1 MVCLVHNSQIL
12 WLAAYAG
19 AIIGLTMNNKYDPI
33 SGKVIPVFYHYAIPS
48 VIGMLA
54 ATSAGVIDGIFI
66 GNFVG
71 ATALAAINISMPAF
85 ALFPAVVF
93 MLAVGGSVMCGKFIG
108 EGDLQAAS
116 SIFSKT
122 VYATLVVTLL
132 LSVCFLLFLDQV
144 VSMLGANEDLH
155 GLVKDY
161 MRIIVFAAP
170 LLILGLTLDY
180 FVRID
185 GRPMLASAAL
195 IAFAIIN
202 ISLDYLFIVRLGWG
216 IKGAAWATAI
226 AEVCIFFILL
236 SHWFSARC
244 TLHRIPFLECHRDG
258 WKDVLKAAYNGV
270 SEFANEMSI
279 GLITLLFNWVMITR
293 MGVEGVAAFTIVS
306 YMLYIGLE
314 ACYGISESLQPTV
327 SKNFGAKQPQR
338 IKQFM
343 LTAVLSCFTIGVL
356 VSGLFL
362 FIPETVIS
370 LFLREG
376 ENRTVEIAL
385 TFIALFWPAFL
396 FNGMNITLSSYFT
409 ALHKPLQSATIALSR
424 SLVLPVLGL
433 AFLPLWF
440 GDSGVFLAIPVAE
453 AATFILAVVL
463 VNKNRPDSLMK

>member
-1 MVCLVHNSQIL
+1 
-12 WLAAYAG
+12 
-19 AIIGLTMNNKYDPI
+19 MNNKYDPI
-33 SGKVIPVFYHYAIPS
+33 SGKVVPVFFHYAIPS

-54 ATSAGVIDGIFI
+54 ATSAGVIDGIFV

-71 ATALAAINISMPAF
+71 ATALAATNISMPAF
-85 ALFPAVVF
+85 ALFGAVVF

-122 VYATLVVTLL
+122 VYATLFITVLV
-132 LSVCFLLFLDQV
+132 SVCFLLFLDQL
-144 VSMLGANEDLH
+144 VSMLGANEELH

-170 LLILGLTLDY
+170 LLVLGLTLDY

-185 GRPMLASAAL
+185 GRPILASAAL

-226 AEVCIFFILL
+226 AEGCIFFFLL

-244 TLHRIPFLECHRDG
+244 TLRYIPFLECHRDG
-258 WKDVLKAAYNGV
+258 WKDVFIAAYNGV
-270 SEFANEMSI
+270 SEFANAISI
-279 GLITLLFNWVMITR
+279 GLLTLLFNWVMITR
-293 MGVEGVAAFTIVS
+293 LGVEGVAAFTIIS

-314 ACYGISESLQPTV
+314 TCYGISESLQPTV
-327 SKNFGAKQPQR
+327 SKNLGAKQPRR
-338 IKQFM
+338 IVQFM
-343 LTAVLSCFTIGVL
+343 LTAVLSCFAVGLL
-356 VSGLFL
+356 VSGIFL
-362 FIPETVIS
+362 LIPETLIS
-370 LFLREG
+370 MFLREG

-385 TFIALFWPAFL
+385 SFIAVFWPAFL
-396 FNGMNITLSSYFT
+396 FNGMNLTLSSYFT
-409 ALHKPLQSATIALSR
+409 ALHKPLHSATIALSR

-433 AFLPLWF
+433 LLLPRWF
-440 GDSGVFLAIPVAE
+440 GDNGVFMAIPIAE
-453 AATFILAVVL
+453 AATFILAAVL
-463 VNKNRPDSLMK
+463 VSKYRPATIL

>member
-1 MVCLVHNSQIL
+1 MSVQ
-12 WLAAYAG
+12 WLTTRVG
-19 AIIGLTMNNKYDPI
+19 AIILKTMNKKYDPI
-33 SGKVIPVFYHYAIPS
+33 NGKVIPVFFHYAIPS

-54 ATSAGVIDGIFI
+54 ATSAGVIDGIFV
-66 GNFVG
+66 GNFIG

-85 ALFPAVVF
+85 ALFAAVVF
-93 MLAVGGSVMCGKFIG
+93 MLAIGGSVMCGKFIG
-108 EGDLQAAS
+108 EGNLQAAS

-132 LSVCFLLFLDQV
+132 VSVCLLLFLDQL
-144 VSMLGANEDLH
+144 VSILGANEDLH

-170 LLILGLTLDY
+170 LLVLGLTLDY

-226 AEVCIFFILL
+226 AEACIFFILL
-236 SHWFSARC
+236 SHWLSARC
-244 TLHRIPFLECHRDG
+244 TLQFIPFFECQRDG

-279 GLITLLFNWVMITR
+279 GLMTLLFNWVMITR
-293 MGVEGVAAFTIVS
+293 LGVEGVAAFTIIS
-306 YMLYIGLE
+306 YMLYVGLE
-314 ACYGISESLQPTV
+314 ACYGISETLQPTV
-327 SKNFGAKQPQR
+327 SKNLGAKQPQR

-343 LTAVLSCFTIGVL
+343 LTAVLSCFTVGVL

-362 FIPETVIS
+362 FIPETLIS

-409 ALHKPLQSATIALSR
+409 ALHKPLHSATIALSR

-433 AFLPLWF
+433 LFLPLWF
-440 GDSGVFLAIPVAE
+440 GDKGVFLAIPVAE
-453 AATFILAVVL
+453 AATFILAAVL
-463 VNKNRPDSLMK
+463 VSKNRPATIL

>member
-1 MVCLVHNSQIL
+1 
-12 WLAAYAG
+12 
-19 AIIGLTMNNKYDPI
+19 MNKKYDPI
-33 SGKVIPVFYHYAIPS
+33 SGKVIPVFFHYAIPS

-54 ATSAGVIDGIFI
+54 ATSAGVIDGIFV

-85 ALFPAVVF
+85 ALFGALVF

-122 VYATLVVTLL
+122 VYATLLVTLL
-132 LSVCFLLFLDQV
+132 VSVCFLLFLDQL
-144 VSMLGANEDLH
+144 VSMLGANQELH

-170 LLILGLTLDY
+170 LLVLGLTLDY

-185 GRPMLASAAL
+185 GRPILASVAL

-226 AEVCIFFILL
+226 AEGCIFFFLL

-244 TLHRIPFLECHRDG
+244 TLRYISFFECHRDG
-258 WKDVLKAAYNGV
+258 WKDVFRAAYNGV
-270 SEFANEMSI
+270 SEFANSLSI

-293 MGVEGVAAFTIVS
+293 LGVEGVAAFTIIS

-314 ACYGISESLQPTV
+314 VCYGISETLQPTV
-327 SKNFGAKQPQR
+327 SKNLGARQPRR
-338 IKQFM
+338 ILQFM
-343 LTAVLSCFTIGVL
+343 LIAVLSCLTIGIF
-356 VSGLFL
+356 VSGVFL
-362 FIPETVIS
+362 LIPETLIS

-376 ENRTVEIAL
+376 EYRTVEIAL
-385 TFIALFWPAFL
+385 SFIAVFWPVFL
-396 FNGMNITLSSYFT
+396 FNGMNITLTSYFT
-409 ALHKPLQSATIALSR
+409 ALHKPLQSAAIALSR

-433 AFLPLWF
+433 LFLPIWF
-440 GDSGVFLAIPVAE
+440 GDDGVFLAIPLAE
-453 AATFILAVVL
+453 AVTFILAVML
-463 VNKNRPDSLMK
+463 VSKNRPALPGA

>member
-1 MVCLVHNSQIL
+1 
-12 WLAAYAG
+12 
-19 AIIGLTMNNKYDPI
+19 MNKKYDPV
-33 SGKVIPVFYHYAIPS
+33 SGKVIPVFFHYAIPS

-54 ATSAGVIDGIFI
+54 ATSAGVIDGIFV

-85 ALFPAVVF
+85 ALFAAVVF

-122 VYATLVVTLL
+122 VYATLLVTLL
-132 LSVCFLLFLDQV
+132 VSVCFLLFLDQL

-170 LLILGLTLDY
+170 LLVLGLTLDY

-185 GRPMLASAAL
+185 GRPILASAAL

-226 AEVCIFFILL
+226 AETCIFFILL
-236 SHWFSARC
+236 GHWFSARC
-244 TLHRIPFLECHRDG
+244 TLRHIPFLECHRDG
-258 WKDVLKAAYNGV
+258 WKDVFRAAYNGV

-293 MGVEGVAAFTIVS
+293 LGVEGVAAFTIIS
-306 YMLYIGLE
+306 YMLFIGLE

-327 SKNFGAKQPQR
+327 SKNLGAKQPRR
-338 IKQFM
+338 IVQFM
-343 LTAVLSCFTIGVL
+343 LTAVLSCFIVGVL

-362 FIPETVIS
+362 LIPETLIS

-376 ENRTVEIAL
+376 ENRTIEIAL
-385 TFIALFWPAFL
+385 SFIALFWPAFL

-424 SLVLPVLGL
+424 SLVLPVMGL
-433 AFLPLWF
+433 LLLPRWF
-440 GDSGVFLAIPVAE
+440 GDNGVFMAIPLAE
-453 AATFILAVVL
+453 AATFILAAVL
-463 VNKNRPDSLMK
+463 VSKNRSSLPAA

>member
-1 MVCLVHNSQIL
+1 
-12 WLAAYAG
+12 
-19 AIIGLTMNNKYDPI
+19 MNKKYDPI
-33 SGKVIPVFYHYAIPS
+33 SGKVIPVFFHYAIPS

-54 ATSAGVIDGIFI
+54 ATSAGVIDGIFV
-66 GNFVG
+66 GNFIG
-71 ATALAAINISMPAF
+71 AAALAAINISMPAF
-85 ALFPAVVF
+85 ALFAAVVF
-93 MLAVGGSVMCGKFIG
+93 MLAIGGSVMCGKFMG
-108 EGDLQAAS
+108 EGDLQTAS

-122 VYATLVVTLL
+122 VYATLLVTLL
-132 LSVCFLLFLDQV
+132 VSVCLLLFLDQL
-144 VSMLGANEDLH
+144 VSILGANEDLH

-170 LLILGLTLDY
+170 LLVLGLALDY

-185 GRPMLASAAL
+185 GRPILASAAL

-226 AEVCIFFILL
+226 AEACIFFILL

-244 TLHRIPFLECHRDG
+244 TLQFIPFIECQRDG

-279 GLITLLFNWVMITR
+279 GLMTLLFNWVMITR
-293 MGVEGVAAFTIVS
+293 LGVEGVAAFTIIS
-306 YMLYIGLE
+306 YMLYVGLE
-314 ACYGISESLQPTV
+314 ACYGISETLQPTV
-327 SKNFGAKQPQR
+327 SKNLGAKQPQR

-343 LTAVLSCFTIGVL
+343 LTAVLSCFAVGVL

-362 FIPETVIS
+362 FMPETLIS

-409 ALHKPLQSATIALSR
+409 ALHKPLHSATIALSR

-433 AFLPLWF
+433 LFLPLWF
-440 GDSGVFLAIPVAE
+440 GDKGVFLAIPVAE
-453 AATFILAVVL
+453 AATFILAAVL
-463 VNKNRPDSLMK
+463 VSKNRSALPGD

>member
-1 MVCLVHNSQIL
+1 
-12 WLAAYAG
+12 
-19 AIIGLTMNNKYDPI
+19 MNKKYDPI
-33 SGKVIPVFYHYAIPS
+33 SGKVIPVFFHYAIPS

-54 ATSAGVIDGIFI
+54 ATSAGVIDGIFV
-66 GNFVG
+66 GNFIG
-71 ATALAAINISMPAF
+71 AAALAAINISMPAF
-85 ALFPAVVF
+85 ALFAAVVF
-93 MLAVGGSVMCGKFIG
+93 MLAIGGSVMCGKFMG
-108 EGDLQAAS
+108 EGDLQTAS

-122 VYATLVVTLL
+122 VYATLLVTLL
-132 LSVCFLLFLDQV
+132 VSVCLLLFLDQL
-144 VSMLGANEDLH
+144 VSILGANEDLH

-170 LLILGLTLDY
+170 LLVLGLALDY

-185 GRPMLASAAL
+185 GRPILASAAL

-226 AEVCIFFILL
+226 AEACIFFILL

-244 TLHRIPFLECHRDG
+244 TLQFIPFIECQRDG

-279 GLITLLFNWVMITR
+279 GLMTLLFNWVMITR
-293 MGVEGVAAFTIVS
+293 LGVEGVAAFTIIS
-306 YMLYIGLE
+306 YMLYVGLE
-314 ACYGISESLQPTV
+314 ACYGISETLQPTV
-327 SKNFGAKQPQR
+327 SKNLGAKQPQR

-343 LTAVLSCFTIGVL
+343 LTAVLSCFTVGVL

-362 FIPETVIS
+362 FIPETLIS

-409 ALHKPLQSATIALSR
+409 ALHKPLHSATIALSR

-433 AFLPLWF
+433 LFLPLWF
-440 GDSGVFLAIPVAE
+440 GDKGVFLAIPVAE
-453 AATFILAVVL
+453 AATFILAAVL
-463 VNKNRPDSLMK
+463 VSKNRPATIL

>member
-1 MVCLVHNSQIL
+1 
-12 WLAAYAG
+12 
-19 AIIGLTMNNKYDPI
+19 MNNKYDPI
-33 SGKVIPVFYHYAIPS
+33 NGKVIPVFFHYAIPS

-54 ATSAGVIDGIFI
+54 VTSAGVIDGIFV

-85 ALFPAVVF
+85 ALFAAVVF
-93 MLAVGGSVMCGKFIG
+93 MLAVGGSVMCGKFMG
-108 EGDLQAAS
+108 EGKLQSAS

-122 VYATLVVTLL
+122 VYATLLVIVLI
-132 LSVCFLLFLDQV
+132 SVCFLLFLDQL

-170 LLILGLTLDY
+170 LLVLGLTLDY

-185 GRPMLASAAL
+185 GRPLLASAAL

-226 AEVCIFFILL
+226 SEACIFFILL

-244 TLHRIPFLECHRDG
+244 TLQRISFSECHRDG

-293 MGVEGVAAFTIVS
+293 LGVEGVAAFTIIS

-314 ACYGISESLQPTV
+314 VCYGVSESLQPTV
-327 SKNFGAKQPQR
+327 SKNLGAKQPQR
-338 IKQFM
+338 IKQFL
-343 LTAVLSCFTIGVL
+343 LTAVLSCFSIGVL

-362 FIPETVIS
+362 FIPETLIS
-370 LFLREG
+370 MFLREG
-376 ENRTVEIAL
+376 ETRTVEIAL

-396 FNGMNITLSSYFT
+396 FNGMNLTLSSYFT
-409 ALHKPLQSATIALSR
+409 ALHKPLQSVTIALSR

-433 AFLPLWF
+433 LLLPRWF
-440 GDSGVFLAIPVAE
+440 GDNGVFLAIPVAE

-463 VNKNRPDSLMK
+463 VSKNRPATIL

>member
-1 MVCLVHNSQIL
+1 
-12 WLAAYAG
+12 
-19 AIIGLTMNNKYDPI
+19 MNNKYDPI
-33 SGKVIPVFYHYAIPS
+33 SGKVFPVFFHYAIPS
-48 VIGMLA
+48 VIGLLA
-54 ATSAGVIDGIFI
+54 ATSAGVIDGIFV

-71 ATALAAINISMPAF
+71 AAGLAAINISMPAF
-85 ALFPAVVF
+85 ALFPAVVY

-122 VYATLVVTLL
+122 VYTVLVVTLL
-132 LSVCFLLFLDQV
+132 ISVCFLLFLDQV
-144 VSMLGANEDLH
+144 VSMLGANEDLR

-161 MRIIVFAAP
+161 MRIIVFATP

-195 IAFAIIN
+195 VAFAIIN

-216 IKGAAWATAI
+216 IKGAAWATAL
-226 AEVCIFFILL
+226 AEACIFFILL

-244 TLHRIPFLECHRDG
+244 TLQRIPFLECHRDG
-258 WKDVLKAAYNGV
+258 WRDILKAAYNGV
-270 SEFANEMSI
+270 SEFANAMSI

-293 MGVEGVAAFTIVS
+293 MGVEGVAAFTIIS
-306 YMLYIGLE
+306 YMVYIGLE
-314 ACYGISESLQPTV
+314 SSYGISESLQPIV
-327 SKNFGAKQPQR
+327 SKNLGAKQPQR
-338 IKQFM
+338 IKQFT

-356 VSGLFL
+356 VGGLFL
-362 FIPETVIS
+362 LIPETLIA

-385 TFIALFWPAFL
+385 AFIALFWPAFL
-396 FNGMNITLSSYFT
+396 FNGMNITLTSYFT

-433 AFLPLWF
+433 LFLPLWF
-440 GDSGVFLAIPVAE
+440 GDNGIFLAIPVAE

-463 VNKNRPDSLMK
+463 VNKNRPDSLTK

>member
-1 MVCLVHNSQIL
+1 MTSQDS
-12 WLAAYAG
+12 
-19 AIIGLTMNNKYDPI
+19 NKKYDPI
-33 SGKVIPVFYHYAIPS
+33 NGKVIPVFIHYAVPS

-54 ATSAGVIDGIFI
+54 VSSAGVIDGIFV

-85 ALFPAVVF
+85 ALFAAVVF

-108 EGDLQAAS
+108 EGNLQAAS
-116 SIFSKT
+116 AIFSKT
-122 VYATLVVTLL
+122 VYATLAVTLL
-132 LSVCFLLFLDQV
+132 VSLFFLLFLDQL
-144 VSMLGANEDLH
+144 VSTLGANEDLH

-170 LLILGLTLDY
+170 LLVLGLTLDY
-180 FVRID
+180 FVRVD
-185 GRPMLASAAL
+185 NRPLLASAAM

-226 AEVCIFFILL
+226 AECSIFFMLL

-244 TLHRIPFLECHRDG
+244 TLNRVPFLQCHRDG
-258 WKDVLKAAYNGV
+258 WKDVLKAAYNGI

-293 MGVEGVAAFTIVS
+293 LGVEGVAAFTIIS

-327 SKNFGAKQPQR
+327 SKNLGAKQPQR
-338 IKQFM
+338 IARF
-343 LTAVLSCFTIGVL
+343 LLAAVLSCFTIGVL
-356 VSGLFL
+356 VGGMFL
-362 FIPETVIS
+362 FFPETLIS
-370 LFLREG
+370 LFLRAG
-376 ENRTVEIAL
+376 EDRTVEIAL

-396 FNGMNITLSSYFT
+396 FNGMNITLASYFT

-424 SLVLPVLGL
+424 SLILPVLGL
-433 AFLPLWF
+433 LFLPFWF
-440 GDSGVFLAIPVAE
+440 GDDGVFLAIPVAE
-453 AATFILAVVL
+453 AVTFILAIAL
-463 VNKNRPDSLMK
+463 VNQNRPGDLM

>member
-1 MVCLVHNSQIL
+1 
-12 WLAAYAG
+12 
-19 AIIGLTMNNKYDPI
+19 
-33 SGKVIPVFYHYAIPS
+33 

-71 ATALAAINISMPAF
+71 ASALAAVNISMPAF
-85 ALFPAVVF
+85 ALFAAVVF

-108 EGDLQAAS
+108 EGDLRSAS
-116 SIFSKT
+116 AIFSKT
-122 VYATLVVTLL
+122 LYVTLAVAL
-132 LSVCFLLFLDQV
+132 LISLFFLLFLEQI
-144 VSMLGANEDLH
+144 VSILGANEELH

-161 MRIIVFAAP
+161 MQIIVFAAP

-185 GRPMLASAAL
+185 GRPILASGAL
-195 IAFAIIN
+195 VAFAIIN

-226 AEVCIFFILL
+226 AECSIVFILL

-244 TLHRIPFLECHRDG
+244 NLKRISFLECHRDG
-258 WKDVLKAAYNGV
+258 WSAVLKAAFNGF

-293 MGVEGVAAFTIVS
+293 LGVEGVAAFTIIS
-306 YMLYIGLE
+306 YLLFIGLE
-314 ACYGISESLQPTV
+314 VCYGISESLQPTV
-327 SKNFGAKQPQR
+327 SKNLGARQPRR
-338 IKQFM
+338 IVQFM
-343 LTAVLSCFTIGVL
+343 RIAVLSCFVIGLL

-362 FIPETVIS
+362 YIPETLVS

-376 ENRTVEIAL
+376 EDSTVEIAL

-396 FNGMNITLSSYFT
+396 FNGMNITLASYFT
-409 ALHKPLQSATIALSR
+409 ALHKPLQSAAIAVSR
-424 SLVLPVLGL
+424 SLVLPALGL
-433 AFLPLWF
+433 FLLPFWF
-440 GDSGVFLAIPVAE
+440 GDHGVYLAIPVAE
-453 AATFILAVVL
+453 ALTFVLAVVL
-463 VNKNRPDSLMK
+463 VSQNRPGDLL